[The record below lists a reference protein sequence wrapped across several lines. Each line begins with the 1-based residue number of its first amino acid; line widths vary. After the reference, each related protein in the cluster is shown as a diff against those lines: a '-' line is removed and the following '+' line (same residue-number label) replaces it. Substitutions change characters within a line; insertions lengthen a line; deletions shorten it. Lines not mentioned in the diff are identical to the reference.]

1 MLSIEPRHKQMLL
14 AILANYP
21 YTFYAFGSRANATN
35 TPFSDLDLCYLESIP
50 DPIRYQIEEELDQS
64 NLPFIVDLVSWQTTS
79 DWFKESIKND
89 LTDLVTEKKVYSKPA
104 IP

>member
-35 TPFSDLDLCYLESIP
+35 TPP

-64 NLPFIVDLVSWQTTS
+64 NLPFIVDLVSWQTAS